1 VRAWVERE
9 GRRAAASA
17 GGQRGALSLPNILV
31 AQLWHC
37 AKISV
42 KINRMSLWKKLLWI
56 GVTILGLGAIGVLA
70 LSRGEQIS
78 ALWIIV
84 AGLCAT
90 AVSYRFYSK
99 WLATK
104 VLVLNDERATPA
116 VVRNDGK
123 DFVPT
128 NRWMVFGHHFAAIA
142 GPGPLVGPVLA
153 AQFGFLPGTL
163 WILIGATLGGAVHDM
178 IILFAS
184 VRRGGKTLGQ
194 MVKEE
199 IGPGVGALAL
209 ISVLAIMTILL
220 AVLALVVVQALAKS
234 PWGVFTIAMTIPIA
248 LIMGAGLRSGRVSVT
263 AVTIFGVIGL
273 GFAVWGGQ
281 FLAHFPALEIWFRH
295 DEKWIAWA
303 IMIYGLAASILPVW
317 MLLTPRDYLST
328 FLKLGT
334 VAALAIAVVLIHP
347 ALQMPAITKFIDGSG
362 LVFAGP
368 VFPFVC
374 ITIACG
380 AVSGFHSLI
389 ASGTTPKM
397 LGRESRIRDIGY
409 GAMVTEM
416 MVALMAMIAAC
427 VLQPGEYFAINSKG
441 APTEVVAKVSG
452 AGFPVTEQGMNTL
465 AHNLGESTMFNRA
478 GGAPTFAVGMAHM
491 FAGISSSPTALALWY
506 HFAIMFE
513 ALFILTT
520 IDAGTRVGRFLL
532 QDLLGNLW
540 RPLGNT
546 RSWSANFFSS
556 FLLVA
561 AWGWFLYQGIIDPLG
576 GINTLWP
583 LFGLANQLLSVIAL
597 CLATTILI
605 KMQKTKYLFIT
616 LVPLVFMCIV
626 TFSAGYLKIFSANPN
641 LGLLSGAQSFI
652 EKAGSLETGKA
663 AELVRQAAVW
673 RFDAVVAASFLVLV
687 LLIVLGSANQWWQL
701 IRGTKP
707 VVLRES
713 EFVSIDAAT
722 SGVGSE
728 AVA

>member
-1 VRAWVERE
+1 
-9 GRRAAASA
+9 
-17 GGQRGALSLPNILV
+17 
-31 AQLWHC
+31 
-37 AKISV
+37 
-42 KINRMSLWKKLLWI
+42 MSLWKKLLWI
-56 GVTILGLGAIGVLA
+56 AVTLLGLGSIAILA
-70 LSRGEQIS
+70 MSRGEQIN

-84 AGLCAT
+84 AGVCAF
-90 AVSYRFYSK
+90 AISYRFYSK
-99 WLATK
+99 WLASK
-104 VLVLNDERATPA
+104 VLLLNDQRATPA
-116 VVRNDGK
+116 LVQNDGK

-163 WILIGATLGGAVHDM
+163 WILIGATLGGGVHDM
-178 IILFAS
+178 IVLFAS
-184 VRRGGKTLGQ
+184 VRRRGKTLGQ

-199 IGPGVGALAL
+199 IGRGVGALAL
-209 ISVLAIMTILL
+209 ISVLAIMIILL

-248 LIMGAGLRSGRVSVT
+248 LLMGAGLRSGLFNVSWIT
-263 AVTIFGVIGL
+263 AFGIVGL
-273 GFAVWGGQ
+273 FFAVWGGQ
-281 FLAHFPALEIWFRH
+281 FLGNFPALEAWFRH
-295 DEKWIAWA
+295 SDRWLAWA
-303 IMIYGLAASILPVW
+303 IMAYGLAASILPVW

-328 FLKLGT
+328 FLKIGT
-334 VAALAIAVVLIHP
+334 VAALAVAVLLIRP
-347 ALQMPAITKFIDGSG
+347 VLQMPALTKFIDGSG

-397 LGRESRIRDIGY
+397 LERESRIRDIGY
-409 GAMVTEM
+409 GAMITEM

-427 VLQPGEYFAINSKG
+427 VIQPGEYFAINTKG
-441 APTEVVAKVSG
+441 TPTEVVAKVSA
-452 AGFPVTEQGMNTL
+452 AGFPVTEPQMADL
-465 AHNLGESTMFNRA
+465 ARNLGEQTMFNRA

-491 FAGISSSPTALALWY
+491 FARVSAGPTALALWY

-546 RSWSANFFSS
+546 RSWIANS
-556 FLLVA
+556 FASMLLVA
-561 AWGWFLYQGIIDPLG
+561 AWGWFLYQGVIDPLG

-597 CLATTILI
+597 CLGTTLLI
-605 KMQKTKYLFIT
+605 KMGKARYLFIT
-616 LVPLVFMCIV
+616 IVPLLFMAVV
-626 TFSAGYLKIFSANPN
+626 TFSAGYMKIFSPDPN
-641 LGLLSGAQSFI
+641 LGLLASARLAIQKSAEAADAGA
-652 EKAGSLETGKA
+652 A
-663 AELVRQAAVW
+663 AVLIRQATMYRIDV
-673 RFDAVVAASFLVLV
+673 FVAASFLVLV
-687 LLIVLGSANQWWQL
+687 LLIVIGSAVEWYRLLVGHKRVQL
-701 IRGTKP
+701 H
-707 VVLRES
+707 ES
-713 EFVSIDAAT
+713 EFVPLAEVAT
-722 SGVGSE
+722 S
-728 AVA
+728 

>member
-1 VRAWVERE
+1 MGW
-9 GRRAAASA
+9 G
-17 GGQRGALSLPNILV
+17 
-31 AQLWHC
+31 
-37 AKISV
+37 
-42 KINRMSLWKKLLWI
+42 KKLLWFAVAVL
-56 GVTILGLGAIGVLA
+56 GVSALAVLA
-70 LSRGEQIS
+70 LSRGEQIN
-78 ALWIIV
+78 ALWIV
-84 AGLCAT
+84 TAGLCAF
-90 AVSYRFYSK
+90 AISYRFYSK
-99 WLATK
+99 WLAAK

-116 VVRNDGK
+116 LVQNDGK

-163 WILIGATLGGAVHDM
+163 WILIGATLGGGVHDM
-178 IILFAS
+178 IVLFAS
-184 VRRGGKTLGQ
+184 VRRRGKTLGQ

-199 IGPGVGALAL
+199 IGRGVGALAL
-209 ISVLAIMTILL
+209 ISVLAIMIILL

-248 LIMGAGLRSGRVSVT
+248 LLMGAGLRSGLFNVSWIT
-263 AVTIFGVIGL
+263 AFGIVGL
-273 GFAVWGGQ
+273 FFAVWGGQ
-281 FLAHFPALEIWFRH
+281 FLGNFPALEAWFRH
-295 DEKWIAWA
+295 SDRWLAWA
-303 IMIYGLAASILPVW
+303 IMAYGLAASILPVW

-334 VAALAIAVVLIHP
+334 VAALAVAVILIHP
-347 ALQMPAITKFIDGSG
+347 TLEMPALTKFIDGTG

-397 LGRESRIRDIGY
+397 IGRESRVRDIGY

-427 VLQPGEYFAINSKG
+427 VIQPGEYFAINMKG
-441 APTEVVAKVSG
+441 APAEVVATVSA
-452 AGFPVTEQGMNTL
+452 AGFPVTESDMSIL
-465 AHNLGESTMFNRA
+465 AQNLGEKTMFNRA

-491 FAGISSSPTALALWY
+491 FARISAGPTALALWY

-520 IDAGTRVGRFLL
+520 LDAGTRVGRFLL

-546 RSWSANFFSS
+546 RSWTANLFSS
-556 FLLVA
+556 VLLVA
-561 AWGWFLYQGIIDPLG
+561 AWGWFLYQGVIDPLG
-576 GINTLWP
+576 GINSLWP

-597 CLATTILI
+597 CLCTTILI
-605 KMQKTKYLFIT
+605 KMQKTRYLFIT
-616 LVPLVFMCIV
+616 LLPLCFMCAV
-626 TFSAGYLKIFSANPN
+626 TFSAGYLKVFSPDPK
-641 LGLLSGAQSFI
+641 LGFLSGARSLVEQ
-652 EKAGSLETGKA
+652 AGTLADPHKA
-663 AELVRQAAVW
+663 AELIRQASVW
-673 RFDAVVAASFLVLV
+673 QFDAVVAAFFLLLV
-687 LLIVLGSANQWWQL
+687 
-701 IRGTKP
+701 
-707 VVLRES
+707 
-713 EFVSIDAAT
+713 F
-722 SGVGSE
+722 
-728 AVA
+728 

>member
-1 VRAWVERE
+1 V
-9 GRRAAASA
+9 
-17 GGQRGALSLPNILV
+17 SL
-31 AQLWHC
+31 
-37 AKISV
+37 
-42 KINRMSLWKKLLWI
+42 RKKLLWI
-56 GVTILGLGAIGVLA
+56 AVTLLGLTSLAVLA

-84 AGLCAT
+84 AGLCA
-90 AVSYRFYSK
+90 AAISYRFYSK

-116 VVRNDGK
+116 IVRNDGK

-178 IILFAS
+178 IVLFAS

-199 IGPGVGALAL
+199 IGPGVGVLAL
-209 ISVLAIMTILL
+209 ISVLAIMIILL

-234 PWGVFTIAMTIPIA
+234 PWGVFTIAMTIPVA
-248 LIMGAGLRSGRVSVT
+248 LIMGFGLRSGKVNIT
-263 AVTIFGVIGL
+263 AITIFGLLGL
-273 GFAVWGGQ
+273 GFGVWGGQ
-281 FLAHFPALEIWFRH
+281 FLGSFPAIEAWFRH
-295 DEKWIAWA
+295 DAIWVSWA
-303 IMIYGLAASILPVW
+303 VIIYGLAASILPVW

-334 VAALAIAVVLIHP
+334 VAALAVAVIVIHP
-347 ALQMPAITKFIDGSG
+347 TLQMPSLTKFIDGSG

-397 LGRESRIRDIGY
+397 VGRESRIRDIGY
-409 GAMVTEM
+409 GAMITEM
-416 MVALMAMIAAC
+416 MVALMALIAAC
-427 VLQPGEYFAINSKG
+427 VLQPGEYFAINMKG
-441 APTEVVAKVSG
+441 APTEVVAKVSA
-452 AGFPVTEQGMNTL
+452 AGFPVNESEMSIL
-465 AHNLGESTMFNRA
+465 AQNLGEKTMFNRA

-491 FAGISSSPTALALWY
+491 FAKLSASPTALALWY

-532 QDLLGNLW
+532 QDLLGNVW

-546 RSWSANFFSS
+546 RSWTANFFSS
-556 FLLVA
+556 VLLVA
-561 AWGWFLYQGIIDPLG
+561 AWGWFLYQGVVDPLG

-597 CLATTILI
+597 CLCTTILI
-605 KMQKTKYLFIT
+605 KMQKTRYLFIT
-616 LVPLVFMCIV
+616 VVPLCFMCAV
-626 TFSAGYLKIFSANPN
+626 TFSAGYLKIFSADPR
-641 LGLLSGAQSFI
+641 LGFLSGAQSLAREAI
-652 EKAGSLETGKA
+652 GSVDRTKA
-663 AELVRQAAVW
+663 AELIRQATVW
-673 RFDAVVAASFLVLV
+673 QFDAVVAGFFLLLV
-687 LLIVLGSANQWWQL
+687 FLIVVGSASQWWQL

-713 EFVSIDAAT
+713 EFVPVTSVTTAAI
-722 SGVGSE
+722 
-728 AVA
+728 

>member
-1 VRAWVERE
+1 V
-9 GRRAAASA
+9 SF
-17 GGQRGALSLPNILV
+17 
-31 AQLWHC
+31 
-37 AKISV
+37 
-42 KINRMSLWKKLLWI
+42 
-56 GVTILGLGAIGVLA
+56 LGLGAVAVLA
-70 LSRGEQIS
+70 LSQGEQIN

-84 AGLCAT
+84 AGLCAF
-90 AVSYRFYSK
+90 AISYRFYSK
-99 WLATK
+99 WLATR
-104 VLVLNDERATPA
+104 VLLLNDERATPA
-116 VVRNDGK
+116 LVQNDGK

-163 WILIGATLGGAVHDM
+163 WILIGATLGGGVHDM
-178 IILFAS
+178 IVLFAS
-184 VRRGGKTLGQ
+184 VRRRGKTLGQ

-209 ISVLAIMTILL
+209 ISVLAIMIILL

-248 LIMGAGLRSGRVSVT
+248 LIMGAGLRTGRFSVT
-263 AVTIFGVIGL
+263 WITAFGVVGL
-273 GFAVWGGQ
+273 FFAVWGGQ
-281 FLAHFPALEIWFRH
+281 FLGNYPVIGAWFRH
-295 DEKWIAWA
+295 SDRWLAWA

-328 FLKLGT
+328 FMKIGT
-334 VAALAIAVVLIHP
+334 VAALAVAVVLIHP
-347 ALQMPAITKFIDGSG
+347 VLQMPALTKFIDGTG

-397 LGRESRIRDIGY
+397 LERESRIRDIGY
-409 GAMVTEM
+409 GAMITEM

-427 VLQPGEYFAINSKG
+427 VIQPGEYFAINTKG
-441 APTEVVAKVSG
+441 TPTEVVAKVSA
-452 AGFPVTEQGMNTL
+452 AGFPVTESEMTDL
-465 AHNLGESTMFNRA
+465 AQNLGEQTMFNRA

-491 FAGISSSPTALALWY
+491 FARVSASPTALALWY

-546 RSWSANFFSS
+546 RSWVANGFASL
-556 FLLVA
+556 LLVA
-561 AWGWFLYQGIIDPLG
+561 AWGWFLYQGVIDPLG

-583 LFGLANQLLSVIAL
+583 LFGLANQLLSVVAL
-597 CLATTILI
+597 CLGTTLLI
-605 KMQKTKYLFIT
+605 KMGKARYLYVT
-616 LVPLVFMCIV
+616 LVPLLFMCLV
-626 TFSAGYLKIFSANPN
+626 TFSAGYIKIFSPDPN
-641 LGLLSGAQSFI
+641 LGLLASAQSAI
-652 EKAGSLETGKA
+652 ARSVQA
-663 AELVRQAAVW
+663 ADANAAAVLVRQAAMYRVDI
-673 RFDAVVAASFLVLV
+673 FVAATFLVLV
-687 LLIVLGSANQWWQL
+687 LLIVIGSAAEWYRL
-701 IRGTKP
+701 LAGRKR
-707 VVLRES
+707 VELHES
-713 EFVSIDAAT
+713 EFVPMAEVAA
-722 SGVGSE
+722 
-728 AVA
+728 

>member
-1 VRAWVERE
+1 
-9 GRRAAASA
+9 
-17 GGQRGALSLPNILV
+17 
-31 AQLWHC
+31 
-37 AKISV
+37 
-42 KINRMSLWKKLLWI
+42 MSWAKKLLWFA
-56 GVTILGLGAIGVLA
+56 VTALGLAAIAVLA
-70 LSRGEQIS
+70 ISRGEQIS
-78 ALWIIV
+78 ALWIII

-104 VLVLNDERATPA
+104 VLLLNDERATPA
-116 VVRNDGK
+116 LVKNDGK

-163 WILIGATLGGAVHDM
+163 WILIGATLGGGVHDM
-178 IILFAS
+178 IVLFAS

-199 IGPGVGALAL
+199 IGRGVGVLAL
-209 ISVLAIMTILL
+209 ISVLAIMIILL
-220 AVLALVVVQALAKS
+220 AVLALVVVQALAQS

-248 LIMGAGLRSGRVSVT
+248 LIMGAGLRSGKVNVT
-263 AVTIFGVIGL
+263 AVTIFGLLGL
-273 GFAVWGGQ
+273 VFAVWGGQ
-281 FLAHFPALEIWFRH
+281 FLAHFPAIETWFRH
-295 DEKWIAWA
+295 DQKWLAWA
-303 IMIYGLAASILPVW
+303 IMLYGLAASILPVW

-334 VAALAIAVVLIHP
+334 VAALALAVFVIHP
-347 ALQMPAITKFIDGSG
+347 TLQMPALTRFIDGTG

-416 MVALMAMIAAC
+416 MVALMAIIAAC
-427 VLQPGEYFAINSKG
+427 VLQPGEYFAINMKG
-441 APTEVVAKVSG
+441 APTEVVAKVSA
-452 AGFPVTEQGMNTL
+452 AGFPVTESEMSIL
-465 AHNLGESTMFNRA
+465 AQNLGESTMFNRA

-491 FAGISSSPTALALWY
+491 FARVTKNPTAMALWY

-532 QDLLGNLW
+532 QDLLGNIW

-546 RSWSANFFSS
+546 RSWAANFLASV
-556 FLLVA
+556 LLVG
-561 AWGWFLYQGIIDPLG
+561 AWGWFLYQGVVDPLG
-576 GINTLWP
+576 GINSLWP
-583 LFGLANQLLSVIAL
+583 LFGLANQLLSVVAL

-605 KMQKTKYLFIT
+605 KMGKTKYVFVT
-616 LVPLVFMCIV
+616 LLPLCFMCAV
-626 TFSAGYLKIFSANPN
+626 TFSAGYLKIFSADPK
-641 LGLLSGAQSFI
+641 LGFLSGARSLVEQ
-652 EKAGSLETGKA
+652 AGTVIDAKA
-663 AELVRQAAVW
+663 AELVRQAGVW
-673 RFDAVVAASFLVLV
+673 RFDALVAGSFLVLV
-687 LLIVLGSANQWWQL
+687 LLIVLGSAIQWWQL
-701 IRGTKP
+701 VRGTKP
-707 VVLRES
+707 LSLNEA
-713 EFVSIDAAT
+713 EFIPLAQLETA
-722 SGVGSE
+722 GS
-728 AVA
+728 

>member
-1 VRAWVERE
+1 
-9 GRRAAASA
+9 
-17 GGQRGALSLPNILV
+17 
-31 AQLWHC
+31 
-37 AKISV
+37 
-42 KINRMSLWKKLLWI
+42 MSRWKKLLWVA
-56 GVTILGLGAIGVLA
+56 VTLLGLASIAVLA
-70 LSRGEQIS
+70 MSRGEQIS
-78 ALWIIV
+78 ALWIVV
-84 AGLCAT
+84 AGFCAA

-99 WLATK
+99 WIAAK
-104 VLVLNDERATPA
+104 ILVLNDERATPA
-116 VVRNDGK
+116 LVKNDGK

-178 IILFAS
+178 IVLFAS

-199 IGPGVGALAL
+199 IGRGVGVLAL
-209 ISVLAIMTILL
+209 ISVLAIMIILL

-234 PWGVFTIAMTIPIA
+234 PWGVFTIAMTIPVA
-248 LIMGAGLRSGRVSVT
+248 LIMGFGLRSGKVNVT
-263 AVTIFGVIGL
+263 AITIFGLLGL
-273 GFAVWGGQ
+273 VFGVWGGQ
-281 FLAHFPALEIWFRH
+281 FLSNFPAIEAWFRH
-295 DEKWIAWA
+295 DAIWVSWA

-334 VAALAIAVVLIHP
+334 VAALAVAVILIHP
-347 ALQMPAITKFIDGSG
+347 TLQMPSLTKFIDGSG

-397 LGRESRIRDIGY
+397 ITRESRIRTIGY

-427 VLQPGEYFAINSKG
+427 VLQPGEYFAINTKG
-441 APTEVVAKVSG
+441 APAGVVAEVSA
-452 AGFPVTEQGMNTL
+452 AGFPVTEMEMQKL
-465 AHNLGESTMFNRA
+465 AANLGESTMFNRA
-478 GGAPTFAVGMAHM
+478 GGAPTFAVGMADM
-491 FAGISSSPTALALWY
+491 FARVSASPAALALWY

-532 QDLLGNLW
+532 QDFLGNLW

-556 FLLVA
+556 VLLVA
-561 AWGWFLYQGIIDPLG
+561 AWGWFLYEGVIDPLG
-576 GINTLWP
+576 GINSLWP
-583 LFGLANQLLSVIAL
+583 LFGLANQLLSVVAL
-597 CLATTILI
+597 CLGTTLLI
-605 KMQKTKYLFIT
+605 KMHKAKYVFVT
-616 LVPLVFMCIV
+616 LVPLGFMCAV
-626 TFSAGYLKIFSANPN
+626 TFSAGYLKVFSSDPR
-641 LGLLSGAQSFI
+641 LGFLSGAR
-652 EKAGSLETGKA
+652 SLVVQASTMPDAVKA
-663 AELVRQAAVW
+663 AELVRQAGVW
-673 RFDAVVAASFLVLV
+673 RLDALVAVFFLVLV
-687 LLIVLGSANQWWQL
+687 AAIVLGSARQWWQL
-701 IRGTKP
+701 MSRRQR
-707 VVLRES
+707 VVLHES
-713 EFVSIDAAT
+713 EFVPITPAQLAQF
-722 SGVGSE
+722 
-728 AVA
+728 

>member
-1 VRAWVERE
+1 
-9 GRRAAASA
+9 
-17 GGQRGALSLPNILV
+17 
-31 AQLWHC
+31 
-37 AKISV
+37 
-42 KINRMSLWKKLLWI
+42 MSLWKRLLWI
-56 GVTILGLGAIGVLA
+56 AVSLLELGSVAILAM
-70 LSRGEQIS
+70 SRGEQIN
-78 ALWIIV
+78 ALWIII
-84 AGLCAT
+84 AGLCAF
-90 AVSYRFYSK
+90 VISYRFYSK

-104 VLVLNDERATPA
+104 VLVLDDERATPA
-116 VVRNDGK
+116 LVQNDGK

-163 WILIGATLGGAVHDM
+163 WILIGATLGGGVHDM
-178 IILFAS
+178 IVLFAS
-184 VRRGGKTLGQ
+184 VRRRGKTLGQ

-199 IGPGVGALAL
+199 IGPSVGALAL
-209 ISVLAIMTILL
+209 VSVLAIMIILM

-234 PWGVFTIAMTIPIA
+234 PWGVFTMAMTIPIA
-248 LIMGAGLRSGRVSVT
+248 LIMGAGLRSGKVSVGWIT
-263 AVTIFGVIGL
+263 VFGVIGL
-273 GFAVWGGQ
+273 FFAVWGGQ
-281 FLAHFPALEIWFRH
+281 FLSHFPELEAWFH
-295 DEKWIAWA
+295 QSDKWLAWA

-334 VAALAIAVVLIHP
+334 VAALAVAVILIHP
-347 ALQMPAITKFIDGSG
+347 VLQMPALTKFIDVSG

-397 LGRESRIRDIGY
+397 LERESRIRDIGY

-416 MVALMAMIAAC
+416 MVALMAMTAAC
-427 VLQPGEYFAINSKG
+427 VLQPGEYFAINVKG
-441 APTEVVAKVSG
+441 APAEVVANVSA
-452 AGFPVTEQGMNTL
+452 AGFPVSEAQMTDL
-465 AHNLGESTMFNRA
+465 AHNLGEQTMFGRA

-491 FAGISSSPTALALWY
+491 FARVSTSPTALSLWY

-540 RPLGNT
+540 RPLGDT
-546 RSWSANFFSS
+546 RSWPSNFVSS
-556 FLLVA
+556 VLLVA
-561 AWGWFLYQGIIDPLG
+561 AWGWFLYQGVIDPLG

-597 CLATTILI
+597 CLGTTLLI
-605 KMQKTKYLFIT
+605 KMGKIRYVWIT
-616 LVPLVFMCIV
+616 IGPLLFMCAV
-626 TFSAGYLKIFSANPN
+626 TFSAGYMKIFSPDPK
-641 LGLLSGAQSFI
+641 LGFLSGARSLI
-652 EKAGSLETGKA
+652 ENGMGIANASKSAD
-663 AELVRQAAVW
+663 LVRQATVW
-673 RFDAVVAASFLVLV
+673 RFDAIVAAFFLLLV
-687 LLIVLGSANQWWQL
+687 LLIVIGSAVQWCRL
-701 IRGTKP
+701 TIGSKRIE
-707 VVLRES
+707 LHES
-713 EFVSIDAAT
+713 EFVPLA
-722 SGVGSE
+722 E
-728 AVA
+728 VAR

>member
-1 VRAWVERE
+1 
-9 GRRAAASA
+9 
-17 GGQRGALSLPNILV
+17 
-31 AQLWHC
+31 
-37 AKISV
+37 
-42 KINRMSLWKKLLWI
+42 MSLWKKLVWVAVSL
-56 GVTILGLGAIGVLA
+56 LGLAAICVLA
-70 LSRGEQIS
+70 FSRGEQIS

-84 AGLCAT
+84 AGLCALSI
-90 AVSYRFYSK
+90 SYRFYSK

-116 VVRNDGK
+116 IVCNDGK

-163 WILIGATLGGAVHDM
+163 WILIGATLGGGVHDM
-178 IILFAS
+178 IILFSS

-199 IGPGVGALAL
+199 IGHGVGVLAL
-209 ISVLAIMTILL
+209 ISVLSIMTILL
-220 AVLALVVVQALAKS
+220 AVLALVVVQALARS
-234 PWGVFTIAMTIPIA
+234 PWGVFTIAMTIPVA
-248 LIMGAGLRSGRVSVT
+248 FIMGSGLRSGKVNVT
-263 AVTIFGVIGL
+263 AITIFGLIGL
-273 GFAVWGGQ
+273 AFAVWGGQ
-281 FLAHFPALEIWFRH
+281 FLSQFPALESWFRH

-334 VAALAIAVVLIHP
+334 VAALAIAVLLIHP
-347 ALQMPAITKFIDGSG
+347 TLQMPAITKFVDGSG

-441 APTEVVAKVSG
+441 APTEVVAKVS
-452 AGFPVTEQGMNTL
+452 ASGFPVTEQGMTEL

-491 FAGISSSPTALALWY
+491 FARVSSGSTALALWY

-532 QDLLGNLW
+532 QDLLGNIW

-546 RSWSANFFSS
+546 RSWSANFLSS
-556 FLLVA
+556 VLLVA
-561 AWGWFLYQGIIDPLG
+561 AWGWFLYQGVVDPLG

-616 LVPLVFMCIV
+616 LVPLAFMCTV
-626 TFSAGYLKIFSANPN
+626 TFSAGYLKIFSADPR
-641 LGLLSGAQSFI
+641 LGFLSGAQSLM
-652 EKAGSLETGKA
+652 EKASGLDVNKT

-673 RFDAVVAASFLVLV
+673 RFDAMVAGSFLVLV
-687 LLIVLGSANQWWQL
+687 LLIVLGSAIQWWQL

-707 VVLRES
+707 VILRES
-713 EFVSIDAAT
+713 EFVPLVHLETAS
-722 SGVGSE
+722 S
-728 AVA
+728 